1 MLDGGIDKLVDQK
14 ADAYRGNP
22 QALQQSYA
30 KNQELM
36 DLLAMQKLKAE
47 KDAAARD
54 MAMKAEQMPGT
65 IAEQMEQ
72 EMLGRTKDDL
82 VAQTS
87 GILDQKQKKAAQ
99 TAQALGQPAPGAK
112 PPQGAGIASMA
123 PPQGMPQFEEG
134 GEVDDAKG
142 PSTMEKAK
150 ARITVADIKEKIQN
164 GSLKRAQF
172 DGLVAALPSGTNK
185 DEIVS
190 YLQESHSYEPTTEA
204 LTGPMDSDMPPMD
217 LAGSKGFESIAA
229 PEEEEAPAGRPSLP
243 QRIQPPAPQEG
254 LASIPDA
261 FATSNKRFT
270 AEEMEQTGA
279 GDNKTRLPEGMSQG
293 EFDASVSLEKIKNI
307 SYKRRQELRKK
318 YPNATLAELATLAA
332 QDKAAEN
339 AGIMAEKKR
348 QVASQADANAN
359 EEFVAGMMADRGLT
373 PETLDA
379 EVAKTPITNE
389 DTGVM
394 DGMTTGGEE
403 VVEEAAPVEKSA
415 EQLLMEEL
423 GGMGTDATEL
433 QSTQDDINAV
443 SPTRFSDSM
452 PRAMDADGN
461 PIEGLAAIDQGAAK
475 LAATDPVAMRAA
487 EEKRLED
494 KANRGITGQVGP
506 DGKPLTKVQEMLKQG
521 TDYQAMI
528 DRQTSGDALKQRKRD
543 ALMGGLSK
551 GGFRGGAQAG
561 RNMRRNVMN
570 EERATFMMK
579 RGLDLAAINKDFD
592 IIKAAGEGGQ
602 SAYESAVADRR
613 SGLNLVADIGAKNLE
628 AMDAKITQIYANADN
643 AIKNRLASIK
653 TQLDAS
659 LKSQEIRQANSKQ
672 LDEIAKQ
679 LDTVRGKIA
688 EEVGKIAAVSS
699 MTDIEI
705 QAMITDRELEAGID
719 VRQKELD
726 LRLKQLYPNLRA
738 LAVEEVASDNQ
749 RETSE
754 KRQQLAAEVAART
767 K

>member
-1 MLDGGIDKLVDQK
+1 MLDGGIDKLIDQK

-36 DLLAMQKLKAE
+36 DLLAMQKLKTE

-72 EMLGRTKDDL
+72 ELLGRNKDEM
-82 VAQTS
+82 VQQTS
-87 GILDQKQKKAAQ
+87 GILAQKQKKAAQ
-99 TAQALGQPAPGAK
+99 TAQAMGQPAPGAQ

-123 PPQGMPQFEEG
+123 PPQGMAPKPPMMASGGRIRKFEEG
-134 GEVDDAKG
+134 GDVEGDGQPTSMQK
-142 PSTMEKAK
+142 TKAN
-150 ARITVADIKEKIQN
+150 ITVADIKEKIQN
-164 GSLKRAQF
+164 GSLKSAQF
-172 DGLVAALPSGTNK
+172 DGLVAALPSGPNK
-185 DEIVS
+185 DAIVG

-204 LTGPMDSDMPPMD
+204 LTGPMDSDMPSVD
-217 LAGSKGFESIAA
+217 LEGSAGFDSLAA
-229 PEEEEAPAGRPSLP
+229 PEGEEVDSGGRPSLP

-261 FATSNKRFT
+261 FATSNKQFT
-270 AEEMEQTGA
+270 EEEMAQTDA
-279 GDNKTRLPEGMSQG
+279 GGGETRLPEGMSQG
-293 EFDASVSLEKIKNI
+293 EFGASVSLEKLKNI
-307 SYKRRQELRKK
+307 SYKRRQELKKK
-318 YPNATLAELATLAA
+318 YPNASFSELATLAA
-332 QDKAAEN
+332 QDKAAEQS
-339 AGIMAEKKR
+339 GIMGEKRR
-348 QVASQADANAN
+348 QVAAQQAGPTETATGGDTLA
-359 EEFVAGMMADRGLT
+359 ELTTSIAGGENGAV
-373 PETLDA
+373 
-379 EVAKTPITNE
+379 VAK
-389 DTGVM
+389 
-394 DGMTTGGEE
+394 EE
-403 VVEEAAPVEKSA
+403 VTEEEKSA
-415 EQLLMEEL
+415 EELLMEEL
-423 GGMGTDATEL
+423 GGMGTDATKL
-433 QSTQDDINAV
+433 QSTQDEIDAV
-443 SPTRFSDSM
+443 SSTPLSDSM
-452 PRAMDADGN
+452 PRAVDANGN

-494 KANRGITGQVGP
+494 KLNRGITGQLGP

-528 DRQTSGDALKQRKRD
+528 DRQTSGDALRQRKKD

-570 EERATFMMK
+570 EERATFMLK
-579 RGLDLAAINKDFD
+579 RGLDVAAINKDFD
-592 IIKAAGEGGQ
+592 IIKASGEGGQ
-602 SAYESAVADRR
+602 SAYESAVTDRR

-628 AMDAKITQIYANADN
+628 AVNAKITQIYDNADN
-643 AIKNRLASIK
+643 AVKNRLASIK

-659 LKSQEIRQANSKQ
+659 IKSQEIRQADSKQ
-672 LDEIAKQ
+672 LDDIAKQ

-705 QAMITDRELEAGID
+705 KAMITDRELEAGID

-738 LAVEEVASDNQ
+738 LAIDEVAGDNQ
-749 RETSE
+749 REMSDQ
-754 KRQQLAAEVAART
+754 RQRLAAEVEART

>member
-142 PSTMEKAK
+142 PSSMEKAK
-150 ARITVADIKEKIQN
+150 ARITVADVKEKIQN

-172 DGLVAALPSGTNK
+172 DGLVKALPSGANK
-185 DEIVS
+185 DEIVG

-217 LAGSKGFESIAA
+217 LAGSEGFESIAA
-229 PEEEEAPAGRPSLP
+229 PEEEDPL
-243 QRIQPPAPQEG
+243 
-254 LASIPDA
+254 DA
-261 FATSNKRFT
+261 FSTPYKRFT

-279 GDNKTRLPEGMSQG
+279 GGGTGQYMEMPKLGDTSLSGVGQAKEGLTGLTTVPSPEKTR
-293 EFDASVSLEKIKNI
+293 
-307 SYKRRQELRKK
+307 RQKEREAMAAKLRKPGEAIK
-318 YPNATLAELATLAA
+318 AVGRGIADFATVTDEEEAEA
-332 QDKAAEN
+332 
-339 AGIMAEKKR
+339 KR
-348 QVASQADANAN
+348 ANQI
-359 EEFVAGMMADRGLT
+359 FQMRQSGLT
-373 PETLDA
+373 QQQIDAALGVSEGGSTETVTDD
-379 EVAKTPITNE
+379 

-394 DGMTTGGEE
+394 DGMTTG
-403 VVEEAAPVEKSA
+403 APVGTGTVLAPQAGPQVTKEEEEKKSA

-433 QSTQDDINAV
+433 QSTQDAINAV

-452 PRAMDADGN
+452 PRAMGADGK
-461 PIEGLAAIDQGAAK
+461 PIEGLDALTQSATK

-487 EEKRLED
+487 EEERLEG
-494 KANRGITGQVGP
+494 KLNRGITGQVGP
-506 DGKPLTKVQEMLKQG
+506 DGKPLTRVQEMLKQG

-613 SGLNLVADIGAKNLE
+613 DGLNLVAEIGKNNLD
-628 AMDAKITQIYANADN
+628 AVDAKITQIYANADN
-643 AIKNRLASIK
+643 AIKNRLANIT

-659 LKSQEIRQANSKQ
+659 LKSQQIRQANSKQ

-688 EEVGKIAAVSS
+688 EEVGKIAAVEQ
-699 MTDIEI
+699 MTPLEI
-705 QAMITDRELEAGID
+705 QAMITDRELAAGID

-726 LRLKQLYPNLRA
+726 LRLKQLFPSLRA
-738 LAVEEVASDNQ
+738 LAVEEVASDNA
-749 RETSE
+749 RKESETR
-754 KRQQLAAEVAART
+754 KKLAAEVAART

>member
-1 MLDGGIDKLVDQK
+1 
-14 ADAYRGNP
+14 
-22 QALQQSYA
+22 
-30 KNQELM
+30 
-36 DLLAMQKLKAE
+36 
-47 KDAAARD
+47 

-123 PPQGMPQFEEG
+123 PPQGMPQFEGGGAIKRFQEG
-134 GEVDDAKG
+134 GVSDADKG
-142 PSTMEKAK
+142 PSTMQKAK

-172 DGLVAALPSGTNK
+172 DGLVKALPSGANK
-185 DEIVS
+185 DEIVG

-217 LAGSKGFESIAA
+217 LEGSAGFDSIAA
-229 PEEEEAPAGRPSLP
+229 PEEEVDSGGRPSLP
-243 QRIQPPAPQEG
+243 QRIQPPAPPQEG
-254 LASIPDA
+254 LAGISDIQDVVPG
-261 FATSNKRFT
+261 AT
-270 AEEMEQTGA
+270 AGVEQAGA
-279 GDNKTRLPEGMSQG
+279 GGGETRLPEGMSQG
-293 EFDASVSLEKIKNI
+293 EFDASVSLEKLKNI
-307 SYKRRQELRKK
+307 SYKRRQELKKK
-318 YPNATLAELATLAA
+318 YPNASLSELATLAA
-332 QDKAAEN
+332 QDKAAKS
-339 AGIMAEKKR
+339 AGIMAEKRR
-348 QVASQADANAN
+348 QVASRADSN
-359 EEFVAGMMADRGLT
+359 ENKAHVESMMAERGFT

-379 EVAKTPITNE
+379 EVAKTPITDD

-394 DGMTTGGEE
+394 DGMTTGTTGGEE
-403 VVEEAAPVEKSA
+403 VVEEVVEKEKSA

-423 GGMGTDATEL
+423 GGKVTDGTKL
-433 QSTQDDINAV
+433 QSTQDAINAV

-452 PRAMDADGN
+452 PRALDADGN
-461 PIEGLAAIDQGAAK
+461 PIEGLAAIDQEAAK

-494 KANRGITGQVGP
+494 KLNRGITGQVGP

-570 EERATFMMK
+570 EERATFMKK
-579 RGLDLAAINKDFD
+579 RGLDVDAIKMDFD
-592 IIKAAGEGGQ
+592 IINAAGEGGR
-602 SAYESAVADRR
+602 SAYESAVEDRR
-613 SGLNLVADIGAKNLE
+613 SGLNLVAEIGAKNLE
-628 AMDAKITQIYANADN
+628 AMDTKITQIYANADN

-653 TQLDAS
+653 AQLDAS
-659 LKSQEIRQANSKQ
+659 LKSQEIRQADSKQ
-672 LDEIAKQ
+672 LDDIAKQ

-699 MTDIEI
+699 MTSLEI

-738 LAVEEVASDNQ
+738 MAVDELQSDSER
-749 RETSE
+749 RERLKADVEALT
-754 KRQQLAAEVAART
+754 QQ